1 MIKVSHLTK
10 TFFGAEEKV
19 EALKDVNF
27 TVENGDIYG
36 IIGTSGAGKSTLV
49 RCLNLLENSYEGE
62 ILFDGVNLKNL
73 SAKELR
79 EKRKKI
85 AMIFQGYNLL
95 MQKTC
100 LKNVTFALELG
111 GIKGEAAK
119 ERALSLLKT
128 VGIEDKANA
137 YPSQLSGGQCQR
149 VAIARALAC
158 DPDVLICDEATS
170 ALDPS
175 TTKSILSLIKKINK
189 ESGITVIIITHQMS
203 VVEEIC
209 NKVTILENGSV
220 AESGTVENV
229 FSSPKSKIAKK
240 LVFPEL
246 EDTSL
251 LAAANGQTLLR
262 IVFNGAEVA
271 DKPVISG
278 MAKDTGVEANIIY
291 AQTKSID
298 GKAYGT
304 MILGIIGDRA
314 AAELAI
320 GYLNDTAKVFC
331 EEIKVNE

>member
-1 MIKVSHLTK
+1 MIQVSHLTK
-10 TFFGAEEKV
+10 TFFGTKGKV

-36 IIGTSGAGKSTLV
+36 IIGMSGAGKSTLV
-49 RCLNLLENSYEGE
+49 RCLNLLENAYEGE

-100 LKNVTFALELG
+100 LKNVTFALELC
-111 GIKGEAAK
+111 GIKGKAAN
-119 ERALSLLKT
+119 ERALNLLKT
-128 VGIEDKANA
+128 VGIEDKENA

-158 DPDVLICDEATS
+158 NPNVLLLDEATS

-175 TTKSILSLIKKINK
+175 TTKSILSLIKKINR

-203 VVEEIC
+203 VVEETC
-209 NKVTILENGSV
+209 NKVTILESGSV

-229 FSSPKSKIAKK
+229 FSFPKSKIAKK

-246 EDTSL
+246 EEIAKLFLHSE
-251 LAAANGQTLLR
+251 QTLLK
-262 IVFNGAEVA
+262 IVFNGAEAA
-271 DKPVISG
+271 DKPIISSL
-278 MAKDTGVEANIIY
+278 AKDTGVEANIIY
-291 AQTKSID
+291 AQTKSIEN
-298 GKAYGT
+298 KAYGT
-304 MILGIIGDRA
+304 MILGIKERA
-314 AAELAI
+314 AAQKAI
-320 GYLNDTAKVFC
+320 EYLNNTSKIFC
-331 EEIKVNE
+331 KEIKENE